1 MTTLRTLTTLTILVT
16 TLAACGGDTLPP
28 KLDHYNLDNP
38 VVVVGGSAD
47 QHAAAEAAI
56 LAMGGSLGEVGSLH
70 VELRIANDPTCRCLG
85 GLACGASRSVWLC
98 PRLDDMSR
106 RQMARNVWYA
116 TAQALWG
123 VPEMGT
129 PGKAGNVVG
138 SAGCGT
144 ADDPPMWTAA
154 DLSVICSRARGGRC
168 VK

>member
-1 MTTLRTLTTLTILVT
+1 MTLRTLTTLTILVT
-16 TLAACGGDTLPP
+16 TLAACGGDDLTP
-28 KLDHYNLDNP
+28 KLDHYDIANP

-56 LAMGGSLGEVGSLH
+56 LAMGGSLGVVDSPH

-98 PRLDDMSR
+98 PRLGDMSH

-123 VPEMGT
+123 APEMGLVC
-129 PGKAGNVVG
+129 KAGNVIG

-154 DLSVICSRARGGRC
+154 DISVICSRARSGRC
-168 VK
+168 AK

>member
-1 MTTLRTLTTLTILVT
+1 MTLRTLMTLTTLVSA
-16 TLAACGGDTLPP
+16 LAACGVDTLPP
-28 KLDHYNLDNP
+28 KLDHYDIANP
-38 VVVVGGSAD
+38 VVVIGGSQD

-56 LAMGGSLGEVGSLH
+56 IAAGGSLGVVGSPH
-70 VELRIANDPTCRCLG
+70 VELRIATDPTCRCLG

-123 VPEMGT
+123 VPEMGV
-129 PGKAGNVVG
+129 PCRAGNVVG

-144 ADDPPMWTAA
+144 ADDPPMWTAD
-154 DLSVICSRARGGRC
+154 DLAVICSRARGGRC
-168 VK
+168 AK